1 MPSTFVRSV
10 SGLINFRRFIKCTF
24 VVYCEGGSQN
34 IPLSDALSGRYNE
47 SAEDRTFWDALL
59 RRVGFQDIHFKP
71 LGSSRHVIDIA
82 DFIITHNIHGNLAV
96 MDRDFPG
103 KKKTFT
109 DYRVLYSF
117 GYSWENDV
125 VIPKVVAE
133 TTVNMLHLEK
143 SITADLETEFQKLLN
158 RLIRIAKWPI
168 FLQLRT
174 SNPDCD
180 FVPTDPNFG
189 GCILSD
195 SPSVRLDSR
204 PLRDRVRRNRG
215 RFVASATPS
224 STNLAGRYIPGHA
237 LMGLGYAFV
246 ISKSAIRPAFR
257 PSRTS
262 FSAMMLRTFSSD
274 PRSYLRQDTMT
285 YYHNWARGV
294 RQST

>member
-10 SGLINFRRFIKCTF
+10 SGLINFRRFVKCTF

-34 IPLSDALSGRYNE
+34 IPLSDALSGAYNE

-59 RRVGFQDIHFKP
+59 RGVGFQDIHFKP

-82 DFIITHNIHGNLAV
+82 DYIITNNIPGSLAV

-103 KKKTFT
+103 KKRTFT

-125 VIPKVVAE
+125 VVPKVVAE
-133 TTVNMLHLEK
+133 TTVNLLHLEQ
-143 SITADLETEFQKLLN
+143 SATATLKNEFRKLFN
-158 RLIRIAKWPI
+158 RLISMAKWPI
-168 FLQLRT
+168 FLQLRA

-180 FVPTDPNFG
+180 FVPTDRNFG
-189 GCILSD
+189 GCILGD
-195 SPSVRLDSR
+195 SPNVRLDSR

-224 STNLAGRYIPGHA
+224 STNLAVRYIPGHS

-246 ISKSAIRPAFR
+246 VGKSAIRPAFR

-262 FSAMMLRTFSSD
+262 VSAMMLRTFSSA
-274 PRSYLRQDTMT
+274 PRLYLREDTMN
-285 YYHNWARGV
+285 YYRNWAMGV